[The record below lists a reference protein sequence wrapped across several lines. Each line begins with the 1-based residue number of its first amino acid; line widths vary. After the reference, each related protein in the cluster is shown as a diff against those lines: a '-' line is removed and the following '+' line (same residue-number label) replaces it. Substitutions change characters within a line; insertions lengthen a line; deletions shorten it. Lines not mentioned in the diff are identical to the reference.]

1 MYGRYEGTVVTRV
14 LVAFNSRFIGGCP
27 YVRQI
32 PRISP
37 PRKIWI
43 FAQSRPGNPGQKHF
57 GSGSLFFASSSSEVG
72 RPTQETV
79 TLTTPPAPAA
89 GATAARQP
97 LQRYPGFRPR
107 PDTPGR
113 LPDRRRPGPEPQPGR
128 AGHRGRRA
136 SLRAFPAG
144 FRPRSPRPA
153 AAAGRRQQGA
163 RQPARPG
170 LWDPGRLRAAR
181 RARRR
186 PARARPAG
194 PNMRLRAQAAPNRP
208 DSGVSWAASRR
219 PGPAGPDPSRQNPRP
234 GPTGRTDRWAGGA
247 GGAAGLAGRRGR
259 RPESVLMGGADE
271 RALPRS

>member
-1 MYGRYEGTVVTRV
+1 MVTRT
-14 LVAFNSRFIGGCP
+14 LVAFNSHFSGGCP

-144 FRPRSPRPA
+144 FARVRPGQPPQPAGGSRARGNRPGRASGTPADCAQLDGLGGGRPGRGRPA
-153 AAAGRRQQGA
+153 RTCGCATWQRPNGRIRVSVGALAGDRGQRGRIPAVRIPGRPPPAGRTGGRAARAAGR
-163 RQPARPG
+163 
-170 LWDPGRLRAAR
+170 PGRR
-181 RARRR
+181 RIGTA
-186 PARARPAG
+186 
-194 PNMRLRAQAAPNRP
+194 
-208 DSGVSWAASRR
+208 
-219 PGPAGPDPSRQNPRP
+219 
-234 GPTGRTDRWAGGA
+234 
-247 GGAAGLAGRRGR
+247 
-259 RPESVLMGGADE
+259 E
-271 RALPRS
+271 